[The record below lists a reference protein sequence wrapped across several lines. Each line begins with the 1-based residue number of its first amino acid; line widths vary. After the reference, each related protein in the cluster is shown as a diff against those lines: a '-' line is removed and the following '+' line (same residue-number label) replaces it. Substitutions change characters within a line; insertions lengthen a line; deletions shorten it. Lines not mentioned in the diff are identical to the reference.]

1 MKKTM
6 IVIGLMGLVV
16 LGFVMGR
23 FIQLKNDVDTFD
35 LQDSTQV
42 ELLNYEVQEL
52 EETFEGSED
61 LALFLELH
69 GQLVA
74 KHQELVAKHQ
84 TLKNIRELV
93 QEERTTFKELN
104 IRLTVE
110 DGIALWTNYNAL
122 LDIKDAFVATQG
134 QAYKRLADLQ
144 GQYDLE
150 HIELIL
156 QTYQEVLVVLN
167 QRETMIDQAIQF
179 FNDSLI
185 IYQNYTHM

>member
-42 ELLNYEVQEL
+42 DLLNYEVQEL

>member
-110 DGIALWTNYNAL
+110 DGIALWTHYNAL

-167 QRETMIDQAIQF
+167 QRETMIDQAIQL

>member
-6 IVIGLMGLVV
+6 VVIGLIGL
-16 LGFVMGR
+16 LGIGFIAGR
-23 FIQLKNDVDTFD
+23 YIQVSQQNDVFE
-35 LQDSTQV
+35 LESSTQV

-61 LALFLELH
+61 LALFLDLH
-69 GQLVA
+69 CQLIEI
-74 KHQELVAKHQ
+74 HQELVIKHQ
-84 TLKNIRELV
+84 TLKSVRESV
-93 QEERTTFKELN
+93 QQERLAFKELN
-104 IRLTVE
+104 VRLSVE

>member
-93 QEERTTFKELN
+93 QEERITFKELN

-110 DGIALWTNYNAL
+110 DGIALWTHYNAL

-134 QAYKRLADLQ
+134 QAYNRLADLQ

-167 QRETMIDQAIQF
+167 QRETMIDQAIQL

>member
-110 DGIALWTNYNAL
+110 DGIALWTHYNAL

-134 QAYKRLADLQ
+134 QAYKRLADLK

-167 QRETMIDQAIQF
+167 QRETMIDQAIQL

>member
-42 ELLNYEVQEL
+42 DLLNYEVQEL

-93 QEERTTFKELN
+93 QEERITFKELN

-110 DGIALWTNYNAL
+110 DGIALWTHYNAL

-167 QRETMIDQAIQF
+167 QRETMIDQAIQL

>member
-42 ELLNYEVQEL
+42 DLLNYEVQEL

-110 DGIALWTNYNAL
+110 DGIALWTHYNAL

>member
-93 QEERTTFKELN
+93 QEERITFKELN

-110 DGIALWTNYNAL
+110 DGIALWTHYNAL

-167 QRETMIDQAIQF
+167 QRETMIDQAIQL

>member
-42 ELLNYEVQEL
+42 DLLNYEVQEL

-185 IYQNYTHM
+185 TYQNYTHM

>member
-93 QEERTTFKELN
+93 QEERITFKELN

-134 QAYKRLADLQ
+134 QAYKRLADLK

-167 QRETMIDQAIQF
+167 QRETMIDQAIQL

>member
-6 IVIGLMGLVV
+6 MVIGLMGLVV
-16 LGFVMGR
+16 LGFMAGR
-23 FIQLKNDVDTFD
+23 FIQVKNDVDPFD

-52 EETFEGSED
+52 EEAFQGSDD

-74 KHQELVAKHQ
+74 KHQELMTKHQ
-84 TLKNIRELV
+84 TLKSVREFV
-93 QEERTTFKELN
+93 HEERLAFKELN
-104 IRLTVE
+104 IRLSVE
-110 DGIALWTNYNAL
+110 DGITLWTNYNAL
-122 LDIKDAFVATQG
+122 IDIKDAFMATQG
-134 QAYKRLADLQ
+134 QAYKRLADLK

-156 QTYQEVLVVLN
+156 QTYQEVLSVLN
-167 QRETMIDQAIQF
+167 QREAMIDQAIQL
-179 FNDSLI
+179 FNESLI
-185 IYQNYTHM
+185 IYQKYTHM